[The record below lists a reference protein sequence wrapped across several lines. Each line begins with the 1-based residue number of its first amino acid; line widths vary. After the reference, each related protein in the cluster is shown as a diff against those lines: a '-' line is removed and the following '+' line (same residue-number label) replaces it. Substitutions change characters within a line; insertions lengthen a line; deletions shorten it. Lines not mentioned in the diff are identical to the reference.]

1 MTERG
6 NPAAKRHVARQAA
19 DIGAIVASCVSVVD
33 PGVVVLGGGLGSSP
47 LLLPDVR
54 ETVSRLS
61 YSVEIRS
68 TLLGS
73 NATVLGIE
81 QSAIE
86 HAIDRAI
93 GRDAGRVTDGESGLL
108 SKLIH

>member
-61 YSVEIRS
+61 YSVEIRALCSARTPRSSVLSNRPSS
-68 TLLGS
+68 TPSTAQLVG
-73 NATVLGIE
+73 TP
-81 QSAIE
+81 
-86 HAIDRAI
+86 
-93 GRDAGRVTDGESGLL
+93 DA
-108 SKLIH
+108 